1 MNPLTYFKGQI
12 VPSNIEET
20 NLMKRYNNVKNIPSA
35 PNVNNYPVVSSPF
48 LPNNNRSQISMA
60 NNRRSNPLFTPVSNR
75 QNIAMANNRP
85 VSTQKNTP
93 PNYRDNLLNM
103 ILSPEGTGY
112 AQGLLE
118 AGGYSKMPVSFSQ
131 AMALG
136 QKRANENVARE
147 DAKNYREAVLGIKED
162 ELGIKKENLEIQK
175 MLADAKANAPVKANT
190 QTYVDKKGNTLT
202 LDLNNPD
209 DQKIM
214 QTEGFKNNFVEMS
227 LQTDETPTVIPN
239 SVSNNVSEQFGNTKT
254 LVENI
259 TDYQTQLTNPEA
271 LTSSSLTNFVIT
283 VDNIKELT
291 KQAGGLF
298 KDNTGNEQS
307 NIDDFFAK
315 TEKTLDN
322 KIQTNN
328 AGITGILKSTAVQ
341 IAYDYAKQNNP
352 DGRIS
357 ERDFDNALKILTA
370 GGISNKNALILNAER
385 LKNNAVRSF
394 KNNITGIK
402 GANNLGENTFSNLIL
417 DLDTEIKNSPFAT
430 TNNNQE
436 STESATS
443 ITIDLDD
450 L

>member
-1 MNPLTYFKGQI
+1 MVT
-12 VPSNIEET
+12 
-20 NLMKRYNNVKNIPSA
+20 
-35 PNVNNYPVVSSPF
+35 
-48 LPNNNRSQISMA
+48 
-60 NNRRSNPLFTPVSNR
+60 RSNPFYYSNPYRGDEFTGSYQNVGGNANSVYGGGTIANPVYPNARSLNIKARKKPSSNPLLVNPVSNR
-75 QNIAMANNRP
+75 QNISMANNRP
-85 VSTQKNTP
+85 PTP
-93 PNYRDNLLNM
+93 PNYRDNLLNY
-103 ILSPEGTGY
+103 ILSPSGKGM

-118 AGGYSKMPVSFSQ
+118 ASAYSTKPVGMGEAFARGMARSNEAQ
-131 AMALG
+131 AL
-136 QKRANENVARE
+136 ANEKAYK
-147 DAKNYREAVLGIKED
+147 DALLELQKE
-162 ELGIKKENLEIQK
+162 ELEIKKNTKTQT
-175 MLADAKANAPVKANT
+175 KANT

-254 LVENI
+254 LVQNI

-271 LTSSSLTNFVIT
+271 LTSSSLSSFVLT
-283 VDNIKELT
+283 VDNIKTLT
-291 KQAGGLF
+291 KEAGGLF

-328 AGITGILKSTAVQ
+328 AGTTGILKSTAVQ

-370 GGISNKNALILNAER
+370 GGISDKNALILNAER

-394 KNNITGIK
+394 KNNVTGIK
-402 GANNLGENTFSNLIL
+402 GANNLGENTFSNLVSDI
-417 DLDTEIKNSPFAT
+417 DTELKNSPFAT
-430 TNNNQE
+430 FNNNEE

-443 ITIDLDD
+443 ITINLDD